1 MNEAYAL
8 PVAFLVAALPM
19 PAVIKLLARWGMR
32 QHIREDVPCSHQ
44 KKAGTPT
51 MGGVVM
57 MAALLLTCFGLWFLW
72 PRMSQPSI
80 AVLALAAAYCAIGL
94 GDDIAA
100 IKRGRNLGLKA
111 RHKLLL
117 QAVGAGLFIWYLASR
132 HQISTATL
140 VPFSSRLLELGWSYY
155 LLAALFVIGTAN
167 ATNLTD
173 GLDGVAAGLGAI
185 SAVCMGV
192 VAGLYR
198 EQGPA
203 LICFALA
210 GACLGFLW
218 FNLHPARVFMGDTG
232 SMAIGAILA
241 GMAVVLKQ
249 ELAFLLFGL
258 IFFVEAISVILQVA
272 SFKTTGRRI
281 FKMSPLHHHFELCG
295 WTEPQIAGRF
305 WLISGLVSVL
315 TLLGMGAWRA

>member
-1 MNEAYAL
+1 VNEAYAL
-8 PVAFLVAALPM
+8 PVAFLAAALPM
-19 PAVIKLLARWGMR
+19 PLAIKLLTRWGLR
-32 QHIREDVPCSHQ
+32 QSIREDVPSSHQ

-51 MGGVVM
+51 MGGAVM
-57 MAALLLTCFGLWFLW
+57 MAALLFTCFGLAFLW
-72 PRMSQPSI
+72 PRIGQPSI

-94 GDDIAA
+94 IDDIVAV
-100 IKRGRNLGLKA
+100 KRGRNLGLKA
-111 RHKLLL
+111 RHKFLL

-132 HQISTATL
+132 PQISTATL

-173 GLDGVAAGLGAI
+173 GLDGLAAGLGAI

-192 VAGLYR
+192 VAGLHR

-210 GACLGFLW
+210 GVCLGFLW
-218 FNLHPARVFMGDTG
+218 FNLYPARIFMGDTG
-232 SMAIGAILA
+232 SMVIGATLA
-241 GMAVVLKQ
+241 GAAIVSKQ
-249 ELAFLLFGL
+249 ELALLLFGL
-258 IFFVEAISVILQVA
+258 IFFVEALSVILQVA

-295 WTEPQIAGRF
+295 WSETQIAGRL

>member
-8 PVAFLVAALPM
+8 PVAFLAAALPM
-19 PAVIKLLARWGMR
+19 PLAIKLLTRWGLR
-32 QHIREDVPCSHQ
+32 QSIREDVPSSHQ

-51 MGGVVM
+51 MGGAVM
-57 MAALLLTCFGLWFLW
+57 MAALLFTCFGLAFLW
-72 PRMSQPSI
+72 PRIGQPSI

-94 GDDIAA
+94 IDDIVAV
-100 IKRGRNLGLKA
+100 KRGRNLGLKA
-111 RHKLLL
+111 RHKFLL

-132 HQISTATL
+132 PQISTATL

-173 GLDGVAAGLGAI
+173 GLDGLAAGLGAI

-192 VAGLYR
+192 VAGLHR

-210 GACLGFLW
+210 GVCLGFLW
-218 FNLHPARVFMGDTG
+218 FNLYPARIFMGDTG
-232 SMAIGAILA
+232 SMVIGATLA
-241 GMAVVLKQ
+241 GAAIVSKQ
-249 ELAFLLFGL
+249 ELALLLFGL
-258 IFFVEAISVILQVA
+258 IFFVEALSVILQVA

-295 WTEPQIAGRF
+295 WSETQIAGRL